1 LNDQRNGG
9 FLAYFDSVNK
19 IAVALGAVVAL
30 IAGIVALV
38 YQLWPNPGPPPPPR
52 NATMTITDSFRAR
65 FIDFL
70 LETGQDIAGYS
81 NAELEQLGNEYSVMV
96 TVNGLRNKNPE
107 IVWNLRGDIGDL
119 SISERKQWFHQ
130 FLASFEPPADSFI
143 RTAKVWIQYPPLRA
157 GSLPKSRSNIP
168 SSRHSSL

>member
-1 LNDQRNGG
+1 
-9 FLAYFDSVNK
+9 
-19 IAVALGAVVAL
+19 
-30 IAGIVALV
+30 
-38 YQLWPNPGPPPPPR
+38 
-52 NATMTITDSFRAR
+52 
-65 FIDFL
+65 
-70 LETGQDIAGYS
+70 
-81 NAELEQLGNEYSVMV
+81 MV

>member
-70 LETGQDIAGYS
+70 LETDRTSLATATPSLS
-81 NAELEQLGNEYSVMV
+81 NSATS
-96 TVNGLRNKNPE
+96 TPS
-107 IVWNLRGDIGDL
+107 W
-119 SISERKQWFHQ
+119 
-130 FLASFEPPADSFI
+130 
-143 RTAKVWIQYPPLRA
+143 
-157 GSLPKSRSNIP
+157 SR
-168 SSRHSSL
+168 